1 MPNVPQ
7 SWTIYSDGG
16 CAPHNPGPAAW
27 GVVCEP
33 PGGST
38 PTDHCGFIGP
48 GTNQIAELQAAIEG
62 LRLTPE
68 GAHVTLV
75 SDSQYVI
82 KGINE
87 WRKGW
92 ERRGWRNTQGQPV
105 ANADRWRVLF
115 ALVDS
120 RKLTA
125 RWVRGH
131 NGHPQNERA
140 DSLVAQALRERR

>member
-1 MPNVPQ
+1 MPHASQ

-16 CAPHNPGPAAW
+16 CAPRNPGPAAW
-27 GVVCEP
+27 GVVCQP
-33 PGGST
+33 PIGL
-38 PTDHCGFIGP
+38 PAEYCGFIGP

-68 GAHVTLV
+68 GAHVILV

-82 KGINE
+82 KGLNE

-92 ERRGWRNTQGQPV
+92 ERRGWRNAQGEPV
-105 ANADRWRVLF
+105 ANAGRWRELF
-115 ALVDS
+115 DLADA

-140 DSLVAQALRERR
+140 DALVAKALREKK